1 MTKDDMALVTES
13 AATNKSFLKLR
24 FPLVLVFKFDIL
36 TGISLIY
43 KYIYLNNFSYTK
55 RYNYITC

>member
-1 MTKDDMALVTES
+1 MALVTES

-24 FPLVLVFKFDIL
+24 FPLELVFKFDIL
-36 TGISLIY
+36 TGIPLIY
-43 KYIYLNNFSYTK
+43 KYILYLNNFSYTK